1 MKGKRI
7 NVKILLGPTHNHI
20 FHGMSSDGQY
30 LKTQMQEQSITGEQS
45 FTGAETFG
53 ASGRKIKRIWAK
65 DIVFGESRTNFL
77 HIVETIE
84 YLKLAGNFLK
94 IQIVIINQNWA

>member
-1 MKGKRI
+1 MNVKGKRI
-7 NVKILLGPTHNHI
+7 NVKNLLGPTRNHI

-30 LKTQMQEQSITGEQS
+30 LKTQNGQEHS
-45 FTGAETFG
+45 FIGAETFG
-53 ASGRKIKRIWAK
+53 ASGRKIERIWVK
-65 DIVFGESRTNFL
+65 DIVLGESRTNFL